1 MQIRLQFFDEE
12 EEVLLLDKDS
22 PLHNLV
28 PLRTLQEIRAAI
40 ETIDVFTV
48 PIPSRSANAVLSSL
62 RAIVPT
68 SLQHLR
74 RLVKPCYIPDS
85 LVDFLAIPS
94 TPPEENILYLL
105 VCPVTDISEEN
116 LSNFLRELP
125 AFSTTGTI
133 PRIMTVAVPS
143 SQPISA
149 AQATEW
155 SAKYWPAVYKRGN
168 PYGPHPSIVSQTL
181 RGLVDPEN
189 HILLAKRVATEAASS
204 GEGLGFGAVIVD
216 PQTGQILAAAG
227 DARLR
232 CNEKGWGNPLDHAAM
247 RAIDMVAQRR
257 LGRAQNVRP
266 DNKVEVW
273 NGIYLEDEGASGK
286 IVVKV
291 NGNSNIKN
299 EDKDGNANG
308 ENGKEVDDRKD
319 DGYLCHNLQV
329 YLSHEP
335 CVMCSMAL
343 LHSRVGSVVFGMR
356 MTRTGALSAEE
367 GGRQMGLFWRPELN
381 WKFVCWQ
388 WKASPGEE
396 MESHENV
403 DA

>member
-1 MQIRLQFFDEE
+1 MKQVFPLASLHPSCLYTARPAAA
-12 EEVLLLDKDS
+12 DS
-22 PLHNLV
+22 LPV
-28 PLRTLQEIRAAI
+28 
-40 ETIDVFTV
+40 DVFTV

-85 LVDFLAIPS
+85 LVDFLAVPP

-105 VCPVTDISEEN
+105 VCPVTDISEED
-116 LSNFLRELP
+116 LRGFLQGLP
-125 AFSTTGTI
+125 AFAITGTI

-168 PYGPHPSIVSQTL
+168 PFGPHPSIVSQAL
-181 RGLVDPEN
+181 RGLFDPEK
-189 HILLAKRVATEAASS
+189 HILLAKQIATKAASS

-216 PQTGQILAAAG
+216 PQTRQVLAVAG

-232 CNEKGWGNPLDHAAM
+232 CNEKGWGNPLDHAVM

-257 LGRAQNVRP
+257 LGRTQNVRP
-266 DNKVEVW
+266 DSKVEVW
-273 NGIYLEDEGASGK
+273 DGIYFEDEEASCK
-286 IVVKV
+286 MVMKV
-291 NGNSNIKN
+291 DGNPDIKN
-299 EDKDGNANG
+299 EDRNRNANG
-308 ENGKEVDDRKD
+308 GSKKEADDRRD

-343 LHSRVGSVVFGMR
+343 LHSRVGSVVFGTR
-356 MTRTGALSAEE
+356 MTRTGGLNAED
-367 GGRQMGLFWRPELN
+367 GGREMGLFWRTELN

-388 WKASPGEE
+388 WKAGPEGE

>member
-1 MQIRLQFFDEE
+1 LKQVFTLASPHQSCLYTARLAAA
-12 EEVLLLDKDS
+12 DS
-22 PLHNLV
+22 SPV
-28 PLRTLQEIRAAI
+28 
-40 ETIDVFTV
+40 DVFTV

-85 LVDFLAIPS
+85 LVDFLAVPP
-94 TPPEENILYLL
+94 TAPEENILYLL
-105 VCPVTDISEEN
+105 VCPVTDVSEEN
-116 LSNFLRELP
+116 LSNFLRDLP
-125 AFSTTGTI
+125 AFSTTSAI

-181 RGLVDPEN
+181 RGLVDPQK
-189 HILLAKRVATEAASS
+189 HILLAKQVATMAAAS
-204 GEGLGFGAVIVD
+204 GEGLAFGAVIVD
-216 PQTGQILAAAG
+216 PQTRQVLAVAG

-232 CNEKGWGNPLDHAAM
+232 CNGKGWGNPLDHAAM

-257 LGRAQNVRP
+257 LGRTQNVRP

-273 NGIYLEDEGASGK
+273 DGIYLEDEEASCK
-286 IVVKV
+286 IGMNVD
-291 NGNSNIKN
+291 GNSDIKN
-299 EDKDGNANG
+299 EDRNGDANG
-308 ENGKEVDDRKD
+308 GSGKEADDRRD

-343 LHSRVGSVVFGMR
+343 LHSRVGTVVFGTR
-356 MTRTGALSAEE
+356 MTRTGALNAEE
-367 GGRQMGLFWRPELN
+367 GGRQMGLFWRTELN

-388 WKASPGEE
+388 WNMGPGGE

>member
-1 MQIRLQFFDEE
+1 MTNLPSPTMESEQFFDEE
-12 EEVLLLDKDS
+12 EEVPLEKDS
-22 PLHNLV
+22 PLHNLIL
-28 PLRTLQEIRAAI
+28 LRTLQEIKAAV

-48 PIPSRSANAVLSSL
+48 PIPSRSANVVLSSL

-85 LVDFLAIPS
+85 LVDFLAVPT

-116 LSNFLRELP
+116 LRNFLQELP
-125 AFSTTGTI
+125 AFSTTGVV

-149 AQATEW
+149 VQATEW

-168 PYGPHPSIVSQTL
+168 PYGPHPSIVSQSL
-181 RGLVDPEN
+181 RALVDPEK
-189 HILLAKRVATEAASS
+189 HLRLAKQVATQAASS

-232 CNEKGWGNPLDHAAM
+232 CKEKGWGNPLDHAAM

-257 LGRAQNVRP
+257 LGRTQNVRP

-273 NGIYLEDEGASGK
+273 DGKYLEDEEAPAK
-286 IVVKV
+286 ADTKADE
-291 NGNSNIKN
+291 NSNTEN
-299 EDKDGNANG
+299 EDKDGDA
-308 ENGKEVDDRKD
+308 DDRKD

-343 LHSRVGSVVFGMR
+343 LHSRVGAVAFGTR
-356 MTRTGALSAEE
+356 MTRTGALNAEE

-388 WKASPGEE
+388 WKAEPGEE
-396 MESHENV
+396 MKSHENV